1 MIYSSKLTLNPSRDK
16 WYPHSI
22 ENLVE
27 HLHVLIKPN
36 DYFSYSD
43 INPLM
48 KNIAYSLQYIEFLN
62 QVNID
67 INLSMVLQNQN
78 VKSFIVHG
86 ASIIEAIF
94 NYIVISSGNGNTT
107 KLFSIKKLRSPH
119 YQIGD
124 KEYLNEIEIFEC
136 VDDEIKVPMTFDQL
150 AKKVESKKLLG
161 KDFQKYPQVS
171 KIRKLRNK
179 IHIHDNDN
187 IFDTDWWNFSKEEY
201 ILIKST
207 LHAMLT
213 SSLFEDSDH
222 LSKFDYLS
230 C

>member
-1 MIYSSKLTLNPSRDK
+1 MIYSPKLTLNPSNDK
-16 WYPHSI
+16 WYPISI
-22 ENLVE
+22 HNLEE
-27 HLHVLIKPN
+27 HLHVFIKPN
-36 DYFSYSD
+36 KDFLYSD

-67 INLSMVLQNQN
+67 INLSSVLENQN

-86 ASIIEAIF
+86 ASIIEALF
-94 NYIVISSGNGNTT
+94 NYVVISAGYGNTT
-107 KLFSIKKLRSPH
+107 TLASVKKLRSPH

-124 KEYLNEIEIFEC
+124 KKYLNEIEIFEYIN
-136 VDDEIKVPMTFDQL
+136 EEKVMTTFDQL
-150 AKKVESKKLLG
+150 AKKVESYKLLG
-161 KDFQKYPQVS
+161 KDFQKYSQVS

-187 IFDTDWWNFSKEEY
+187 ILDTDWWNFSNEEY
-201 ILIKST
+201 ILIKGT
-207 LHAMLT
+207 LHAILT
-213 SSLFEDSDH
+213 SALFKDSSH
-222 LSKFDYLS
+222 LDKFNYLA